1 MKTEAGGRKKQARL
15 RQGKGSREGVKEVP
29 FNTEGDSKRA
39 KMIRDQNWERLRRI
53 LLEKSYERRK
63 VVLTS
68 GRESDFYV
76 DGKQT
81 SLHPEGAYLIGKLFF
96 RQLTSQGPRVEAVG
110 GMTLGADPIVSAVA
124 LVSHL
129 EGTPLPAFI
138 IRKEPKGHGTG
149 QWIEGKK
156 NLSPRAP
163 VAILEDVVTTGGT
176 TLKAV
181 ERAEQEGLKVVR
193 ILALVDRQEG
203 GAETISRSGFT
214 LEALFLRSDLECR

>member
-1 MKTEAGGRKKQARL
+1 MLKDEH
-15 RQGKGSREGVKEVP
+15 
-29 FNTEGDSKRA
+29 
-39 KMIRDQNWERLRRI
+39 WEKLRRL
-53 LLEKSYERRK
+53 LLEKSYEKRR

-81 SLHPEGAYLIGKLFF
+81 SLHPEGIYLIGKLLF

-110 GMTLGADPIVSAVA
+110 GMTLGADPLVSAVA

-129 EGTPLPAFI
+129 EGSPLPAFI

-181 ERAEQEGLKVVR
+181 ERAEQEGLQVVR
-193 ILALVDRQEG
+193 VLALVDREEG
-203 GAETISRSGFT
+203 GAQAVAKSGLT
-214 LEALFLRSDLECR
+214 LEALFLRSDLEPRA

>member
-1 MKTEAGGRKKQARL
+1 MLKDEH
-15 RQGKGSREGVKEVP
+15 
-29 FNTEGDSKRA
+29 
-39 KMIRDQNWERLRRI
+39 WERLRRLI
-53 LLEKSYERRK
+53 LEKSYERRR

-81 SLHPEGAYLIGKLFF
+81 SLHPEGIYLIGKLFF
-96 RQLTSQGPRVEAVG
+96 RQLTSGGPRVEAVG
-110 GMTLGADPIVSAVA
+110 GMTLGADPLVSAVA

-129 EGTPLPAFI
+129 EGAPLSAFI

-156 NLSPRAP
+156 NLTPRAP

-193 ILALVDRQEG
+193 VLALVDRQEG
-203 GAETISRSGFT
+203 GAEAISRAGFS
-214 LEALFLRSDLECR
+214 LEALFVKSDLESKA

>member
-1 MKTEAGGRKKQARL
+1 MY
-15 RQGKGSREGVKEVP
+15 RE
-29 FNTEGDSKRA
+29 EG
-39 KMIRDQNWERLRRI
+39 WERLRQ
-53 LLEKSYERRK
+53 LLRERSYEKRR

-81 SLHPEGAYLIGKLFF
+81 SLHPEGAYLIGKLMFL
-96 RQLTSQGPRVEAVG
+96 QLKSKEPMVQAVG
-110 GMTLGADPIVSAVA
+110 GMTLGADPLVSSVA

-156 NLSPRAP
+156 NIPPRAP

-176 TLKAV
+176 TLKAI

-193 ILALVDRQEG
+193 VLALVDREEG
-203 GAETISRSGFT
+203 GAEAIRGAGFT
-214 LEALFLRSDLECR
+214 LEALFRRSDLERT

>member
-1 MKTEAGGRKKQARL
+1 M
-15 RQGKGSREGVKEVP
+15 
-29 FNTEGDSKRA
+29 SKREEEG
-39 KMIRDQNWERLRRI
+39 KRWRMLRGDNWERLRRL
-53 LLEKSYERRK
+53 LLEKSYEKRR

-96 RQLTSQGPRVEAVG
+96 RQLTSRGPRVEAVG
-110 GMTLGADPIVSAVA
+110 GMTLGADPLVSAVA
-124 LVSHL
+124 LVSYL
-129 EGTPLPAFI
+129 EGAPLPAFI
-138 IRKEPKGHGTG
+138 IRKEPKGYGTG

-181 ERAEQEGLKVVR
+181 DRAEQEGLKVVR
-193 ILALVDRQEG
+193 VLALVDREEG
-203 GAETISRSGFT
+203 GAEAISRSGLT
-214 LEALFLRSDLECR
+214 LEALFLRSDLESKA

>member
-1 MKTEAGGRKKQARL
+1 MH
-15 RQGKGSREGVKEVP
+15 RE
-29 FNTEGDSKRA
+29 EG
-39 KMIRDQNWERLRRI
+39 WERLRQ
-53 LLEKSYERRK
+53 LLRERSYEKRR

-81 SLHPEGAYLIGKLFF
+81 SLHPEGAYLIGKLMFF
-96 RQLTSQGPRVEAVG
+96 QLNSKEPMVQAVG
-110 GMTLGADPIVSAVA
+110 GMTLGADPLVSAVA

-156 NLSPRAP
+156 NIPPRAP

-176 TLKAV
+176 TLKAI

-193 ILALVDRQEG
+193 VLALVDREEG
-203 GAETISRSGFT
+203 GAEAICGVGLT
-214 LEALFLRSDLECR
+214 LEALFRRSDLELT

>member
-1 MKTEAGGRKKQARL
+1 ML
-15 RQGKGSREGVKEVP
+15 RDE
-29 FNTEGDSKRA
+29 
-39 KMIRDQNWERLRRI
+39 NWERLRRL
-53 LLEKSYERRK
+53 LLERSYEKRR

-81 SLHPEGAYLIGKLFF
+81 SLHPEGAYLIGKLLF
-96 RQLTSQGPRVEAVG
+96 RQLASQGPRVEAVG

-124 LVSHL
+124 LVSYL
-129 EGTPLPAFI
+129 EGAPLPAFI

-156 NLSPRAP
+156 NLPPRAP

-176 TLKAV
+176 TLRAV
-181 ERAEQEGLKVVR
+181 ERAEQEGLRVVR
-193 ILALVDRQEG
+193 VLALVDREEG
-203 GAETISRSGFT
+203 GAEAISKSGLT
-214 LEALFLRSDLECR
+214 LEAIFLRSDLESRA

>member
-1 MKTEAGGRKKQARL
+1 MY
-15 RQGKGSREGVKEVP
+15 RE
-29 FNTEGDSKRA
+29 EG
-39 KMIRDQNWERLRRI
+39 WERLRQ
-53 LLEKSYERRK
+53 LLRERSYEKRR

-81 SLHPEGAYLIGKLFF
+81 SLHPEGAYLIGKLMFL
-96 RQLTSQGPRVEAVG
+96 QLKSKEPMVQAVG
-110 GMTLGADPIVSAVA
+110 GMTLGADPLVSSVA

-156 NLSPRAP
+156 NIPPRAP

-176 TLKAV
+176 TLKAI

-193 ILALVDRQEG
+193 VLALVDREEG
-203 GAETISRSGFT
+203 GAEAIRGAGLT
-214 LEALFLRSDLECR
+214 LEALFRRSDLERT

>member
-1 MKTEAGGRKKQARL
+1 MKDEL
-15 RQGKGSREGVKEVP
+15 
-29 FNTEGDSKRA
+29 
-39 KMIRDQNWERLRRI
+39 WERLRQI
-53 LLEKSYERRK
+53 LLEKSYERRR

-81 SLHPEGAYLIGKLFF
+81 SLHPEGAYLIGKLIM
-96 RQLTSQGPRVEAVG
+96 RHLKSTGPAVEAIG
-110 GMTLGADPIVSAVA
+110 GMTLGADPIVTAVA
-124 LVSHL
+124 LVSHM

-176 TLKAV
+176 TLRAI
-181 ERAEQEGLKVVR
+181 ERAEQEGLTVVR
-193 ILALVDRQEG
+193 VIALVDREEG
-203 GAETISRSGFT
+203 GAEAISRAGYK
-214 LEALFLRSDLECR
+214 LEALFLRSDLERK